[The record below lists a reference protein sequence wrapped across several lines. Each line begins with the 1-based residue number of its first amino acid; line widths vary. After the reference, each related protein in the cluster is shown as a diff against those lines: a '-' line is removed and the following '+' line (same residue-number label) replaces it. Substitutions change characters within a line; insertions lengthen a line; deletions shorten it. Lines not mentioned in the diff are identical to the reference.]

1 VVYALGRELDALF
14 YILGILTGIFRFGAT
29 RPGKRWRE
37 LEIGDLKSQCVSA
50 ARPGI
55 ARFNVSGALGSLTLP
70 VWLNLNTARQSRN
83 SKFKI

>member
-14 YILGILTGIFRFGAT
+14 YILGVFSGIFRF
-29 RPGKRWRE
+29 E
-37 LEIGDLKSQCVSA
+37 A
-50 ARPGI
+50 AVPGI
-55 ARFNVSGALGSLTLP
+55 ARFNVSGTLGSLTLP